1 MNYRVDWL
9 HLLESL
15 IGKENGTSVK
25 HWAFVTGDGV
35 LTDERFY
42 SGIESFVT
50 DQNTLPIFTTLL
62 YSQTMAVCEK
72 RLFKELNDK
81 GVMNT

>member
-35 LTDERFY
+35 LTDERF
-42 SGIESFVT
+42 IQV
-50 DQNTLPIFTTLL
+50 
-62 YSQTMAVCEK
+62 
-72 RLFKELNDK
+72 
-81 GVMNT
+81 